1 MTSSLVLSPPREAAE
16 SSPRRFDNVTIALHW
31 TTLLLILGMFA
42 SAWAYSTSND
52 SAQSN
57 LTLAIHRSL
66 GVAVWTVTLARLFW
80 RRRFAS
86 IPALPADMPR
96 IQQMAAKANE
106 YGLYALLLIQPLT
119 GMAQS
124 LTRGRP
130 FPIFGLDVPKLMA
143 KDRDLTAV
151 FHAVHEVSA
160 WVLVGLIGTHALAA
174 LFHRFVLKDDVLQS
188 MTPLRRPA
196 EPNL

>member
-1 MTSSLVLSPPREAAE
+1 MTSALVLNPPQEVAE
-16 SSPRRFDNVTIALHW
+16 THPRRFDNITMALHW

-42 SAWAYSTSND
+42 SAWAYSTSTDN
-52 SAQSN
+52 AQAN

-66 GVAVWTVTLARLFW
+66 GVTVWTVTLARLFW

-96 IQQMAAKANE
+96 IQQLAAKANE

-130 FPIFGLDVPKLMA
+130 FPLFGLDVPKLMA

-151 FHAVHEVSA
+151 FHAIHELSA
-160 WVLVGLIGTHALAA
+160 WLLVGLICLHALAA

-188 MTPLRRPA
+188 MTPRRRPA